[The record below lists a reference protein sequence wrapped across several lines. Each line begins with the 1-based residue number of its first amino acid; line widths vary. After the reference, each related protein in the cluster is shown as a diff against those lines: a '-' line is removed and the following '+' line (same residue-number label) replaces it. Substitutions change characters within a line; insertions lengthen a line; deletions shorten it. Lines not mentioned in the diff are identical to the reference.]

1 MIRYK
6 KLVCISLLLIF
17 VSLLFLPIFSDSVY
31 VGNNQEEF
39 SDMLI
44 KQYKSIYENLDV
56 TVLRVQ
62 YVTEGMIWKAV
73 ASSNEKIQNKD
84 VILLSLF
91 NPRHLKANENFDID
105 FHSYVVVV
113 SSFSSSIPILRNM
126 EMELIIPRKII
137 ICKDRNVISY
147 TKEFQNRKGY
157 YQVIDLNIMGILI
170 SYIKLMLILIILY
183 KIIKIIIRYPLKL
196 LFKSRYS
203 ENDKS

>member
-6 KLVCISLLLIF
+6 KLLSIFLLLIF

-31 VGNNQEEF
+31 VGNNQEEI

-62 YVTEGMIWKAV
+62 YVTEGTIWKAV

-113 SSFSSSIPILRNM
+113 SSFSSSIPILRNIQR
-126 EMELIIPRKII
+126 ELIIPRKII

-157 YQVIDLNIMGILI
+157 YQVKDLNIMGILI
-170 SYIKLMLILIILY
+170 SYVKLIIILIIFY
-183 KIIKIIIRYPLKL
+183 GIIKVIIRYLVKMLLKR
-196 LFKSRYS
+196 KGK
-203 ENDKS
+203 EIQ